1 MRDIEKDLELCEA
14 ASKGPWKV
22 KTNRHRNTDGTSWG
36 WVEGTRENWCWSKSR
51 NKSYEDAAFIAAAR
65 TALPYWLGEVKRL
78 RELTD
83 ALGDEVLG
91 ANADLAKAN
100 IALRTENERLRE
112 ALDLACEDIADDSC
126 PAAIIDAAEFS
137 GWDECAECPAQEG
150 EIHVDTDRDI
160 ACWKRYYLEKAGVAD
175 G

>member
-1 MRDIEKDLELCEA
+1 MTMRDIEKDLELCEA

-36 WVEGTRENWCWSKSR
+36 WVEGTREGWCWSKSR

-100 IALRTENERLRE
+100 IALRAENERLRSVLSGIYPAIAGRVI
-112 ALDLACEDIADDSC
+112 ALEQAGETVAHGQW
-126 PAAIIDAAEFS
+126 AEM
-137 GWDECAECPAQEG
+137 ARKIYKA
-150 EIHVDTDRDI
+150 
-160 ACWKRYYLEKAGVAD
+160 LEVSP
-175 G
+175 